1 MEYQT
6 TSGKISDTC
15 SRALFIKS
23 RILYFCREIVL
34 KMKTGIRNLILA
46 GGFVMTVLAAV
57 CGCSADN
64 APRLNRAEKDIIDA
78 DGIMRVLTVDDR
90 EDSLVLRSECT
101 DFPLKTLRS
110 ERFGR
115 LADRMIAT
123 VTDSTQDG
131 VGIAGP
137 QVGLK
142 RRVVAVQ
149 RFDKAGEPFE
159 VSPNIR
165 VEYLSDEKQTG
176 PEGCL
181 SIPEIYGNV
190 ERSQTVVISYTD
202 MHTFKTARDTVEG
215 FTAVIFQHETD
226 HLEGILFTDKMLPA
240 L

>member
-1 MEYQT
+1 M
-6 TSGKISDTC
+6 
-15 SRALFIKS
+15 A
-23 RILYFCREIVL
+23 
-34 KMKTGIRNLILA
+34 M
-46 GGFVMTVLAAV
+46 V
-57 CGCSADN
+57 CGCIADN

-78 DGIMRVLTVDDR
+78 EGIMRVLTVSDK
-90 EDSLVLRSECT
+90 EDSLVLRSKCS
-101 DFPLKTLRS
+101 DFPVKILRS
-110 ERFGR
+110 ERFVR

-159 VSPNIR
+159 VYPNIR

-181 SIPEIYGNV
+181 SIPEIHGEV
-190 ERSQTVVISYTD
+190 ERSQTVVISYVDIRTLE
-202 MHTFKTARDTVEG
+202 AVRDTVRG

-226 HLEGILFTDKMLPA
+226 HLDGILFTDRM
-240 L
+240 

>member
-1 MEYQT
+1 M
-6 TSGKISDTC
+6 
-15 SRALFIKS
+15 A
-23 RILYFCREIVL
+23 
-34 KMKTGIRNLILA
+34 A
-46 GGFVMTVLAAV
+46 VLAA
-57 CGCSADN
+57 CGCTADN
-64 APRLNRAEKDIIDA
+64 APRLTGEEKDIIDA
-78 DGIMRVLTVDDR
+78 EGIMRVLTVDDR
-90 EDSLVLRSECT
+90 EDSLLLRSECT
-101 DFPLKTLRS
+101 DFPLKALRS

-159 VSPNIR
+159 VYPNIR
-165 VEYLSDEKQTG
+165 VEYLSEEKQTG

-181 SIPEIYGNV
+181 SIPDIYGDV
-190 ERSQTVVISYTD
+190 ERSQTIVISYVDICTLE
-202 MHTFKTARDTVEG
+202 TVRDTVNG

-226 HLEGILFTDKMLPA
+226 HLNGILFTDRM
-240 L
+240 

>member
-1 MEYQT
+1 
-6 TSGKISDTC
+6 
-15 SRALFIKS
+15 
-23 RILYFCREIVL
+23 
-34 KMKTGIRNLILA
+34 MKTGIRDFILA
-46 GGFVMTVLAAV
+46 GGFVMAVLAAV
-57 CGCSADN
+57 CGCSADD
-64 APRLNRAEKDIIDA
+64 APRLSMAEKDIIGA
-78 DGIMRVLTVDDR
+78 DGIMRVLTLGDR

-115 LADRMIAT
+115 LAERMVAT

-159 VSPNIR
+159 VYPNIR

-181 SIPEIYGNV
+181 SVPEIYGEV
-190 ERSQTVVISYTD
+190 ERSQTVVISYVDINTLD
-202 MHTFKTARDTVEG
+202 TVRDTVSG

-226 HLEGILFTDKMLPA
+226 HLDGILFTDRM
-240 L
+240 

>member
-1 MEYQT
+1 
-6 TSGKISDTC
+6 
-15 SRALFIKS
+15 
-23 RILYFCREIVL
+23 
-34 KMKTGIRNLILA
+34 MKAGIRDFILA
-46 GGFVMTVLAAV
+46 GGFLMAVLAAI
-57 CGCSADN
+57 CGCSADD
-64 APRLNRAEKDIIDA
+64 APRLSRAEKDIIDA

-90 EDSLVLRSECT
+90 EDSLVLRSECA

-115 LADRMIAT
+115 LAERMIAT

-159 VSPNIR
+159 VYPNIR

-181 SIPEIYGNV
+181 SIPEIYGEV
-190 ERSQTVVISYTD
+190 ERSQTVVVSYVDINTLD
-202 MHTFKTARDTVEG
+202 TVRDTVSG

-226 HLEGILFTDKMLPA
+226 HLDGILFTDRM
-240 L
+240 

>member
-1 MEYQT
+1 
-6 TSGKISDTC
+6 
-15 SRALFIKS
+15 
-23 RILYFCREIVL
+23 
-34 KMKTGIRNLILA
+34 MKAGIRDFILA
-46 GGFVMTVLAAV
+46 GWVVMTVLAAV
-57 CGCSADN
+57 CGCTADD
-64 APRLNRAEKDIIDA
+64 APRLSRAEKDIIDA
-78 DGIMRVLTVDDR
+78 AGIMRVLTVVDK

-159 VSPNIR
+159 VYPNIR
-165 VEYLSDEKQTG
+165 VEYLSDGKQTG

-181 SIPEIYGNV
+181 SIPEIYGEV
-190 ERSQTVVISYTD
+190 ERSQTVVISYVDVRTLE
-202 MHTFKTARDTVEG
+202 TVRDTVSG

-226 HLEGILFTDKMLPA
+226 HLDGILFTDRM
-240 L
+240 

>member
-1 MEYQT
+1 M
-6 TSGKISDTC
+6 
-15 SRALFIKS
+15 RL
-23 RILYFCREIVL
+23 
-34 KMKTGIRNLILA
+34 
-46 GGFVMTVLAAV
+46 GFVLAALMAMV
-57 CGCSADN
+57 CGCIADN
-64 APRLNRAEKDIIDA
+64 APRLSRAEKDIIDA
-78 DGIMRVLTVDDR
+78 EGIMRVLTVSDK
-90 EDSLVLRSECT
+90 EDSLVLRSKCS
-101 DFPLKTLRS
+101 DFPVKILRS
-110 ERFGR
+110 ERFVR

-159 VSPNIR
+159 VYPNIR

-181 SIPEIYGNV
+181 SIPEIHGEV
-190 ERSQTVVISYTD
+190 ERSQTVVISYVDIRTLE
-202 MHTFKTARDTVEG
+202 AVRDTVRG

-226 HLEGILFTDKMLPA
+226 HLDGILFTDRM
-240 L
+240 

>member
-1 MEYQT
+1 
-6 TSGKISDTC
+6 
-15 SRALFIKS
+15 
-23 RILYFCREIVL
+23 
-34 KMKTGIRNLILA
+34 MKAGIRDFILA
-46 GGFVMTVLAAV
+46 GGVVMTVLAAV
-57 CGCSADN
+57 CGCTADD
-64 APRLNRAEKDIIDA
+64 APRLGRAEKDIIDA
-78 DGIMRVLTVDDR
+78 EGIMRVLTVVDR

-115 LADRMIAT
+115 LAERMIAT

-159 VSPNIR
+159 VYPNIR

-181 SIPEIYGNV
+181 SIPEIYGEV
-190 ERSQTVVISYTD
+190 ERSQTVVISYVDINTLD
-202 MHTFKTARDTVEG
+202 TVRDTVSG

-226 HLEGILFTDKMLPA
+226 HLDGILFTDRM
-240 L
+240 

>member
-1 MEYQT
+1 
-6 TSGKISDTC
+6 
-15 SRALFIKS
+15 
-23 RILYFCREIVL
+23 
-34 KMKTGIRNLILA
+34 MKAGIRNFIF
-46 GGFVMTVLAAV
+46 GGGLVTAVLAAA
-57 CGCSADN
+57 CGCTADN
-64 APRLNRAEKDIIDA
+64 AARLTGEEKDIIDA
-78 DGIMRVLTVDDR
+78 EGIMRVLTVDDR
-90 EDSLVLRSECT
+90 EDSLLLRSECA
-101 DFPLKTLRS
+101 DFPLKALRS

-159 VSPNIR
+159 VYPNIR
-165 VEYLSDEKQTG
+165 VEYLSEEKQTG

-181 SIPEIYGNV
+181 SIPGIYGDV
-190 ERSQTVVISYTD
+190 ERSQTIVISYVDIRTLE
-202 MHTFKTARDTVEG
+202 TVRDTVNG

-226 HLEGILFTDKMLPA
+226 HLDGILFTDRM
-240 L
+240 

>member
-1 MEYQT
+1 
-6 TSGKISDTC
+6 
-15 SRALFIKS
+15 
-23 RILYFCREIVL
+23 
-34 KMKTGIRNLILA
+34 MKAGIRNFIF
-46 GGFVMTVLAAV
+46 GGGLVTAVLAAA
-57 CGCSADN
+57 CGCTADN
-64 APRLNRAEKDIIDA
+64 AARLTGEEKDIIDA
-78 DGIMRVLTVDDR
+78 EGIMRVLTVDDR
-90 EDSLVLRSECT
+90 EDSLLLRSECA
-101 DFPLKTLRS
+101 DFPLKALRS

-159 VSPNIR
+159 VYPNIR
-165 VEYLSDEKQTG
+165 VEYLSEEKQTG

-181 SIPEIYGNV
+181 SIPDIYGDV
-190 ERSQTVVISYTD
+190 ERSQTIVISYVDIRTLE
-202 MHTFKTARDTVEG
+202 TVRDTVNG

-226 HLEGILFTDKMLPA
+226 HLDGILFTDRM
-240 L
+240 

>member
-1 MEYQT
+1 M
-6 TSGKISDTC
+6 
-15 SRALFIKS
+15 
-23 RILYFCREIVL
+23 YFCLEIVL
-34 KMKTGIRNLILA
+34 KMKAGIRDFILA
-46 GGFVMTVLAAV
+46 GGVVMAVLAAV

-64 APRLNRAEKDIIDA
+64 APRLTGAEKDIIDA
-78 DGIMRVLTVDDR
+78 AGIMRVLTVDDR
-90 EDSLVLRSECT
+90 KDSLVLRSECI
-101 DFPLKTLRS
+101 DFPMKALRS

-159 VSPNIR
+159 VYPNIR

-181 SIPEIYGNV
+181 SIPEIYGEV
-190 ERSQTVVISYTD
+190 ERSQTVVISYVDIRTLD
-202 MHTFKTARDTVEG
+202 TVRDTVSG

-226 HLEGILFTDKMLPA
+226 HLDGILFTDRM
-240 L
+240 

>member
-1 MEYQT
+1 M
-6 TSGKISDTC
+6 GNHG
-15 SRALFIKS
+15 
-23 RILYFCREIVL
+23 ILYFCLEIVL
-34 KMKTGIRNLILA
+34 KMKAGIRDFILA
-46 GGFVMTVLAAV
+46 GGFLMAVLAAI
-57 CGCSADN
+57 CGCSADD
-64 APRLNRAEKDIIDA
+64 APRLSRAEKDIIDA

-90 EDSLVLRSECT
+90 EDSLVLRSECA

-115 LADRMIAT
+115 LAERMIAT

-159 VSPNIR
+159 VYPNIR

-181 SIPEIYGNV
+181 SIPEIYGEV
-190 ERSQTVVISYTD
+190 ERSQTVVVSYVDINTLD
-202 MHTFKTARDTVEG
+202 TVRDTVSG

-226 HLEGILFTDKMLPA
+226 HLDGILFTDRM
-240 L
+240 

>member
-1 MEYQT
+1 
-6 TSGKISDTC
+6 
-15 SRALFIKS
+15 
-23 RILYFCREIVL
+23 
-34 KMKTGIRNLILA
+34 MKTGIRNFIF
-46 GGFVMTVLAAV
+46 GGGLVTAVLAAA
-57 CGCSADN
+57 CGCTAYN
-64 APRLNRAEKDIIDA
+64 APRLTGEEKDIIDA
-78 DGIMRVLTVDDR
+78 EGIMRVLTVDDR
-90 EDSLVLRSECT
+90 EDSLLLRSECA
-101 DFPLKTLRS
+101 DFPLKALRS

-159 VSPNIR
+159 VYPNIR
-165 VEYLSDEKQTG
+165 VEYLSEEKQTG

-181 SIPEIYGNV
+181 SIPDIYGDV
-190 ERSQTVVISYTD
+190 ERSQTIVISYVDICTLE
-202 MHTFKTARDTVEG
+202 TVRDTVNG

-226 HLEGILFTDKMLPA
+226 HLNGILFTDRM
-240 L
+240 